1 MNIFLRITIAGF
13 CRGMMSVLL
22 ANIFM
27 TLNVNIGSPSSEI
40 IMAPSSDVSK
50 IAKRKSNFSSNF
62 YVLTANFMH
71 QSRKGTEKG
80 KVKVTFLTEK

>member
-27 TLNVNIGSPSSEI
+27 TLNVSIGSPSSEI

-50 IAKRKSNFSSNF
+50 IVKIKSNFSSNF
-62 YVLTANFMH
+62 LCLD
-71 QSRKGTEKG
+71 G
-80 KVKVTFLTEK
+80 KFHTSVTKKY

>member
-1 MNIFLRITIAGF
+1 MNTFLRIIIAGL

-50 IAKRKSNFSSNF
+50 IVKDSQLSVRRQM
-62 YVLTANFMH
+62 ANVIH
-71 QSRKGTEKG
+71 QSLKSTKKER
-80 KVKVTFLTEK
+80 

>member
-1 MNIFLRITIAGF
+1 MNTFLRITIAGF

-50 IAKRKSNFSSNF
+50 IVKRKSNFSSNF

-80 KVKVTFLTEK
+80 ILVTRF

>member
-1 MNIFLRITIAGF
+1 MNIFLRIIIAGL
-13 CRGMMSVLL
+13 CRGMMSFLL

-50 IAKRKSNFSSNF
+50 IVKDRQIS
-62 YVLTANFMH
+62 VRIFM
-71 QSRKGTEKG
+71 S
-80 KVKVTFLTEK
+80 